1 MAERTMSAKFGG
13 WCKSCKS
20 EIDVGAEII
29 WSRENGA
36 RHSTLGACEV
46 AKAKTAKKKES
57 VGTADLSPVIAFI
70 TEARDR
76 GLKYPKLRVLDSD
89 GSSELVLGLT
99 GNRSKVPGSVTVKRD
114 GEYLGL
120 VRPTGEAFGAWDAPE
135 LFDAK
140 LIVHLVQLAENP
152 AIAAKEYAGLVG
164 ACSFCGST
172 ITDEGSVEVGYGPV
186 CAKNWGLPHTPKGTK
201 VFDPSATE
209 MAA

>member
-46 AKAKTAKKKES
+46 AKAK
-57 VGTADLSPVIAFI
+57 
-70 TEARDR
+70 RDR